1 MKWSLTKIPMM
12 PNFTHH
18 KENYKDK
25 MTTILYIAIYLSF
38 ILPYFGVKKKKNTLD
53 RPWIHITCFQ
63 KSLFHSNS
71 HIKIQMRWNEGRDNF
86 FISLTVNI
94 KDRIVN
100 L

>member
-38 ILPYFGVKKKKNTLD
+38 ILPYFGVKKKKILLIGPEYT
-53 RPWIHITCFQ
+53 
-63 KSLFHSNS
+63 
-71 HIKIQMRWNEGRDNF
+71 
-86 FISLTVNI
+86 
-94 KDRIVN
+94 
-100 L
+100 